1 LIKFRTKANF
11 SWTGSTLFELYIVL
25 CLLLLINIA
34 WHLCVGRYL
43 DCNVFFLTHQF
54 FRFFIWDSVANFKMI
69 WMNEIFW
76 LSFKRTQHYGTHES
90 ILIRILFIKTG
101 SWILFVSNFLKITIF
116 WSLEIQEKSL
126 IYDFSSRILNNKYS
140 QPLSRINLLKNFH
153 IFSITI
159 ASVFQLKKPTSW
171 FMIDQLKWIN

>member
-1 LIKFRTKANF
+1 MIKFRTKANF

-76 LSFKRTQHYGTHES
+76 LSFKRTRHYGTHES
-90 ILIRILFIKTG
+90 ILIRILFIKNRLLDPLCIKFFKNYDILI
-101 SWILFVSNFLKITIF
+101 SWNSRKIF
-116 WSLEIQEKSL
+116 
-126 IYDFSSRILNNKYS
+126 
-140 QPLSRINLLKNFH
+140 NLWLLLTHFK
-153 IFSITI
+153 
-159 ASVFQLKKPTSW
+159 
-171 FMIDQLKWIN
+171 